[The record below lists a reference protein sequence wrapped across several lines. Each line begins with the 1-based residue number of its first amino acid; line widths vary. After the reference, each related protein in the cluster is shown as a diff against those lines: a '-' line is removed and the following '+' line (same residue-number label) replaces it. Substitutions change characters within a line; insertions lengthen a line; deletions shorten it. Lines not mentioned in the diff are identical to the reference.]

1 MSLFLDV
8 SRIYH
13 EKNRQTGNAL
23 FRRDHFSPVNLTRK
37 SRRFKFEQPEFSV
50 QCPVCRF
57 FDVPVIFR
65 FFFNLDA
72 FALIQPAYMLIYL
85 DRRGSLCKHMGG
97 VKHHSSLI
105 FTV

>member
-8 SRIYH
+8 SHIYH

-23 FRRDHFSPVNLTRK
+23 FRRDHFSPVNLTGK
-37 SRRFKFEQPEFSV
+37 SRRFKFERLEFSV

-65 FFFNLDA
+65 FFFNLDEV
-72 FALIQPAYMLIYL
+72 ALGLQ
-85 DRRGSLCKHMGG
+85 
-97 VKHHSSLI
+97 SSLE
-105 FTV
+105 FTLDKNGRNLIERTISFK